1 MRNDIYFV
9 LTGVTTPTGGR
20 EQLESFLDTI
30 RTEVVDE
37 IARRIKD
44 LNRRETKT
52 LADYIESENRY
63 NEIFYMEYNRAV
75 DNMKGVTEKFT
86 GINLDT
92 IEAWKLDKR
101 YFAQFNNF
109 QQYTAVV
116 NHNLYTLRTI
126 LLGIFEESR

>member
-1 MRNDIYFV
+1 MKTEIYFV

-75 DNMKGVTEKFT
+75 DTMKTLTEKFT